1 MRSKTTTAVARTA
14 EGPAV
19 RGETKARILEAAY
32 QRLAREGYAALSV
45 REIARDAG
53 VNFALIHYHFESK
66 DQLVLAVLDE
76 ANRRLLERQ
85 QRMYRAPGGYAEKWA
100 QARRFYEN
108 DLASGFVRVLME
120 LYAASMSNAALREQ
134 FRPRILAWFE
144 VIHQVAR
151 DAFQEYALD
160 LPVSPEVVAC
170 WISNFWMGMELATLT
185 GTLEPG
191 LQEQALDAV
200 EAMLRRMDARGLAGS
215 ETAGKLKARA
225 PAKAPA
231 KPKTKP
237 AARKRA
243 APR

>member
-1 MRSKTTTAVARTA
+1 MRSKKPAPAPPAA
-14 EGPAV
+14 ESPAI

-120 LYAASMSNAALREQ
+120 LYAASMSNAGLREQ

-151 DAFQEYALD
+151 EAFQDYALD
-160 LPVSPEVVAC
+160 LPISPEVVAC
-170 WISNFWMGMELATLT
+170 WISNFWIGMELATLT
-185 GTLEPG
+185 GTGDPKLH
-191 LQEQALDAV
+191 EQALDAF
-200 EAMLRRMDARGLAGS
+200 EAMLRRMDARGRPAERGAAAA
-215 ETAGKLKARA
+215 TVKAA
-225 PAKAPA
+225 AKAKGKAP
-231 KPKTKP
+231 P
-237 AARKRA
+237 RKRA
-243 APR
+243 ASRPR